1 MQEQNERQEEEKVQ
15 INKVNEMDVKVSR
28 FDILSTK
35 NNQLRNSNNKFFEEL
50 IPNEEPLIQ
59 IREFTGAGVTS
70 Q

>member
-1 MQEQNERQEEEKVQ
+1 
-15 INKVNEMDVKVSR
+15 VNEMDVKVSR
-28 FDILSTK
+28 FDILSRK
-35 NNQLRNSNNKFFEEL
+35 NNELRNSNNQFFEEL